1 MSHELRTPLNGVV
14 GTLDILRASSLNPV
28 ARSYVNLAWDSS
40 QYLLDLINNIL
51 DFSALDSNKLRLN
64 EVDCDLV
71 RLCEQVDRPGHA
83 AGG

>member
-28 ARSYVNLAWDSS
+28 ARSYVNLATGFVAVFARFDQQHSRFLGAG
-40 QYLLDLINNIL
+40 QPQ
-51 DFSALDSNKLRLN
+51 AAPERGGLRSGAP
-64 EVDCDLV
+64 V
-71 RLCEQVDRPGHA
+71 RAGNRDGHT